1 MNKMQ
6 VILSPSQLNQ
16 LFYVI
21 DTFSKNYFLLES
33 IYNIVYSE
41 KTEVVNQTSNQNTMM
56 DNMSGNPAQWAVDT
70 PQKLNKP
77 KLKKRVKQSY
87 ININPDIK
95 DLKSIIKNLDKTY
108 KKNPSKDLYDALT
121 DLKRGLSSLSEL

>member
-1 MNKMQ
+1 
-6 VILSPSQLNQ
+6 
-16 LFYVI
+16 
-21 DTFSKNYFLLES
+21 
-33 IYNIVYSE
+33 
-41 KTEVVNQTSNQNTMM
+41 MM